1 MITDKLQKFIF
12 EDSPVKGSLVHLHSS
27 WQDVCSS
34 ANPPS
39 DLRNLLAEAV
49 CSAVLL
55 TSNIKFEGSVSLQ
68 IQSEGRVSLV
78 LGQCTDLGRIRGI
91 IRTRDADEELL
102 LKNPILSINLEPLNG
117 GQPYQGIVVFP
128 EGSVAG
134 AIEEY
139 FLKSEQLETRIWLA
153 VGEQC
158 CSGLMLQKLPGQSID
173 ADSWRRVTA
182 LASTVSKEELL
193 DLDAEEFLRKLF
205 FEESIRLFDPKPVK
219 FGCQCSKSK
228 VGQML
233 RGLGKGEA
241 SSIIEER
248 GEIQVRCEYCG
259 QKYLFDRVDTAQLF
273 VADDQVVTQSLS
285 EQ

>member
-1 MITDKLQKFIF
+1 
-12 EDSPVKGSLVHLHSS
+12 
-27 WQDVCSS
+27 
-34 ANPPS
+34 
-39 DLRNLLAEAV
+39 
-49 CSAVLL
+49 
-55 TSNIKFEGSVSLQ
+55 VSLQ

-78 LGQCTDLGRIRGI
+78 LGQCTDSGKIRGI
-91 IRTRDADEELL
+91 IRAREADEELS
-102 LKNPILSINLEPLNG
+102 LKNPILSINLEPSNG
-117 GQPYQGIVVFP
+117 GQPYQGIVAFP

-139 FLKSEQLETRIWLA
+139 FFKSEQLDTRIWLA

-193 DLDAEEFLRKLF
+193 DLDAKEFLRKLF
-205 FEESIRLFDPKPVK
+205 FEESIRLFDPKPVQ

-233 RGLGKGEA
+233 RGLGKVEA
-241 SSIIEER
+241 SSIIEEQ

-259 QKYLFDRVDTAQLF
+259 QTYLFDRVDTAQLF
-273 VADDQVVTQSLS
+273 VGDDQVVTQSLS

>member
-27 WQDVCSS
+27 WQDVCSNAS
-34 ANPPS
+34 PPS
-39 DLRNLLAEAV
+39 DFKKLLAETV

-78 LGQCTDLGRIRGI
+78 LGQCTDTGKIRGI
-91 IRTRDADEELL
+91 IRARDADEEPS

-117 GQPYQGIVVFP
+117 GQPYQGIVAFP

-139 FLKSEQLETRIWLA
+139 FLRSEQLDTRIWLA

-158 CSGLMLQKLPGQSID
+158 CSGLMLQKLPGQTID

-182 LASTVSKEELL
+182 LASTVSKDELL
-193 DLDAEEFLRKLF
+193 DLDAKEFLRKLF
-205 FEESIRLFDPKPVK
+205 FEESIRLFSPKPVQ

-233 RGLGKGEA
+233 RGLGMDEA
-241 SSIIEER
+241 SSIIEEK

-259 QKYLFDRVDTAQLF
+259 QTYLFDRVDTVQLF
-273 VADDQVVTQSLS
+273 VADDQVVTQSLG